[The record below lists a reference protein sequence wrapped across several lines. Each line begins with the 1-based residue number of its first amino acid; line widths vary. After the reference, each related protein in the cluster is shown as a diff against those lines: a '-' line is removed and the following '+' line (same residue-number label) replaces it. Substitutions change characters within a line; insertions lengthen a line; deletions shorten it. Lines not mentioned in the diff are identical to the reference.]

1 MTTRMLP
8 RTLGTYRCAG
18 SETSTEKILFV
29 SWCCRNGP
37 RRVKVKRV
45 PGCHKRY
52 PPSPADRPVAEETAM
67 EVGGDPRL
75 TRKEAL
81 KLAKKREAELV
92 QALQRLQI
100 VETAATRV
108 AKRGRRR
115 VSAMPDGCA
124 GGAVGLEAAGGAF
137 PGHVMESARA
147 AERLTRR
154 VQRMPSLEE
163 VVVRLKAKKAAQMDI
178 AGGAGDG
185 YTLSHTRNQKVKMK
199 KSKKAPRSQ
208 PSTCS
213 DGEERRKKRPRRL
226 KSDPGSAPCVDN

>member
-1 MTTRMLP
+1 MLP

-18 SETSTEKILFV
+18 AETSTEKILFV

-45 PGCHKRY
+45 PGSHKRY
-52 PPSPADRPVAEETAM
+52 PPADRPVAEETAM
-67 EVGGDPRL
+67 EVGGGPQL

-108 AKRGRRR
+108 AKRRRRR

-137 PGHVMESARA
+137 SGHVAESGRA

-163 VVVRLKAKKAAQMDI
+163 VVVCLKAKKAAQMDI

-185 YTLSHTRNQKVKMK
+185 YTLSHTRSQKAKMK
-199 KSKKAPRSQ
+199 KSKKAPRSK

-226 KSDPGSAPCVDN
+226 RSDPGSAPCVEN